1 MHELVA
7 LAVEE
12 VGLLAAEHRRKKP
25 LKVPRPAHFMNAMKR
40 SGRQMRTGGDASGSG
55 MDKAFNMML
64 ATSRGIR

>member
-25 LKVPRPAHFMNAMKR
+25 LKVPRPGHFMNAVKGNR
-40 SGRQMRTGGDASGSG
+40 RQMRTGGDTGGSG
-55 MDKAFNMML
+55 MDRAFNTML
-64 ATSRGIR
+64 ATRRGIR